1 MICEMYNKMH
11 DVENFVLFCGDKEIG
26 KECNT
31 KVTPID
37 FIKECFVF
45 VLGCVFIFW
54 WFYPILKTCLWIYN
68 KFVGWT
74 EKITFKCK
82 KEK

>member
-1 MICEMYNKMH
+1 MICELYNRMH
-11 DVENFVLFCGDKEIG
+11 DIENFVLFCGDKEIG

-31 KVTPID
+31 KVTLKD
-37 FIKECFVF
+37 FVEECFLF

-68 KFVGWT
+68 KLFVWT
-74 EKITFKCK
+74 ENITFECK